1 MNRLVRSLVCA
12 LALFFLMSA
21 TTAPRADA
29 ARGWCRVDPI
39 IMVDGQ
45 LADVYIGSSLDM
57 LLQAT
62 GPLQLEIVIPN
73 GSIGFVILNDVGFLH
88 GYNVVFTHSSALTR
102 TSNHT
107 QIQARVYAPAQSS
120 DLPVTVTIAPRAL
133 FTSTLKEILI
143 GTSLDGYANN
153 WVTLTTR

>member
-1 MNRLVRSLVCA
+1 MNRLLRALVCA
-12 LALFFLMSA
+12 LALCILTGAM
-21 TTAPRADA
+21 TAPRADA

-62 GPLQLEIVIPN
+62 GPLQLEIVIPD
-73 GSIGFVILNDVGFLH
+73 GSTGFVILNDLGFLH
-88 GYNVVFTHSSALTR
+88 GYNVVFKHSSALTR
-102 TSNHT
+102 TKLHT
-107 QIQARVYAPAQSS
+107 QIQARVFAPAKSS

-133 FTSTLKEILI
+133 LSSTLMEILI
-143 GTSLDGYANN
+143 GTSFDGNANS